1 MERKNYQVLHSLV
14 LITAFALLLGG
25 CATTNGTLS
34 TQKMAAGEEAISKA
48 KEGNASSTAPAEL
61 AAAEGKMTQ
70 AKEAQGKKEY
80 EKAGAL
86 AEQASVDAEYASAK
100 ATAEKNKK
108 AVEEMKKENDA
119 LRQEVERL
127 SKQ

>member
-1 MERKNYQVLHSLV
+1 MERKNYQALHLLI

-34 TQKMAAGEEAISKA
+34 TQKMAAGEKAISEA
-48 KEGNASSTAPAEL
+48 KEGNASSNVPTEL
-61 AAAEGKMTQ
+61 AMAEGKLTQ
-70 AKEAQGKKEY
+70 AKEAFGKKEY

-86 AEQASVDAEYASAK
+86 AEQASIDAEYASTK
-100 ATAEKNKK
+100 ATAEKNNK
-108 AVEEMKKENDA
+108 AVEEMKKENDT